1 MELQSWHI
9 SRVCLMA
16 WAACQFSVASG
27 LGLNS
32 ISIQAF
38 KVNPSAVLTLVST
51 D

>member
-1 MELQSWHI
+1 
-9 SRVCLMA
+9 MA

-38 KVNPSAVLTLVST
+38 KVNPSAVLTQVST
-51 D
+51 DYKLEYFQLRTSKL